1 MSESERGSRE
11 RWRLRKGGR
20 EREEKSERERVERW
34 RRGVDCFSSPQIPDS
49 DLVKRRIGQ
58 MVDPMSGAV
67 FIRRVYSPDQQQ
79 QAKNK
84 EGRRRPG

>member
-34 RRGVDCFSSPQIPDS
+34 RRGVDCFSS
-49 DLVKRRIGQ
+49 LRFLTVTW
-58 MVDPMSGAV
+58 
-67 FIRRVYSPDQQQ
+67 
-79 QAKNK
+79 
-84 EGRRRPG
+84 